1 MVLGSWFLVLMPWRS
16 AEESDEKEETE
27 EEEERRKAE
36 AEEEEESLP
45 AVGMVL
51 SLQFS
56 VLVYLME
63 AVSFAVGFHR
73 ASVAQRAQVPST
85 EP

>member
-1 MVLGSWFLVLMPWRS
+1 MKKRKPRKKRKGGRRR
-16 AEESDEKEETE
+16 
-27 EEEERRKAE
+27 RRKRKK
-36 AEEEEESLP
+36 
-45 AVGMVL
+45 VL